1 MMGAGC
7 EHHDLTPMIF
17 LRPSSVSGDPSQMS
31 EGSISFLPVV
41 TLLSFT
47 LARGQGLTFCGSARL
62 TPRSSRNPHGLT

>member
-47 LARGQGLTFCGSARL
+47 LARGQFETVHVWVDLKD
-62 TPRSSRNPHGLT
+62 